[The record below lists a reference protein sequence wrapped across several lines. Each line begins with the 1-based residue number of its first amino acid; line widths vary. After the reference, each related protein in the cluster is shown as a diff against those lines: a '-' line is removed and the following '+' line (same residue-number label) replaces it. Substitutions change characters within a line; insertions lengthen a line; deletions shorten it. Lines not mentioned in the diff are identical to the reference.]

1 MGLVKAVNY
10 ANRNSVSAFKLD
22 WYGSRTWRCELGEG
36 PGLADVILLRDVRV

>member
-1 MGLVKAVNY
+1 MVGRAASMPVQNDFRRLFA
-10 ANRNSVSAFKLD
+10 D